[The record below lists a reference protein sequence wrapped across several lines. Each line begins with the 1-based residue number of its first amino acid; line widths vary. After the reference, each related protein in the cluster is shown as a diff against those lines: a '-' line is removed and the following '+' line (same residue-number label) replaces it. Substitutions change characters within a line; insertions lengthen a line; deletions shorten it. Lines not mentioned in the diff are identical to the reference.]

1 MKKVLLSVL
10 VLLTLLLGTNT
21 KPSCDKFSALE
32 DEIRSLKLKNQALEN
47 QNESLETQ
55 NNNYKEQM
63 KKYKNALIAK
73 KLKSAKLKLAQASV
87 STIIP
92 LAGTT
97 SIVALTY
104 NDIRNYCQD
113 VQEFKTLE
121 ASMFGTFDQEVTED
135 EKRLCKYDM
144 QEELLPAIDQYPQD
158 SKEWIKDKYKKIE
171 DKTKQK
177 IDKWF

>member
-1 MKKVLLSVL
+1 MKKVLLSGL

-21 KPSCDKFSALE
+21 KPPCDKLSVLE
-32 DEIRSLKLKNQALEN
+32 DEIHRLKLKNQALKN

-55 NNNYKEQM
+55 NNNYQEQM

-87 STIIP
+87 NTIIP
-92 LAGTT
+92 LASTT

-113 VQEFKTLE
+113 VQEFKALE
-121 ASMFGTFDQEVTED
+121 ASMFGTFDHEVTED
-135 EKRLCKYDM
+135 EKRLCKYNM
-144 QEELLPAIDQYPQD
+144 QEELLPGIDQYPQD

-171 DKTKQK
+171 DKSKHK

>member
-1 MKKVLLSVL
+1 VKKVLLSIL
-10 VLLTLLLGTNT
+10 VLLTLLLGTDT
-21 KPSCDKFSALE
+21 KPPYDKFSVLE
-32 DEIRSLKLKNQALEN
+32 DEIRSLKLKNKE
-47 QNESLETQ
+47 LETQ
-55 NNNYKEQM
+55 NNNHKEQM
-63 KKYKNALIAK
+63 KKYKNALVAK
-73 KLKSAKLKLAQASV
+73 KLKRAKLKLAQASIN
-87 STIIP
+87 TIIP
-92 LAGTT
+92 LASTT

-104 NDIRNYCQD
+104 NDIRDYCQD
-113 VQEFKTLE
+113 VQEFKALE
-121 ASMFGTFDQEVTED
+121 ASMFGTFDHEVTED